1 MFYLIRTSLSIT
13 FLLLLTA
20 CFDDSDNK
28 SAPSHRYHPSV
39 TENFDPVDVE
49 GVASKGIISQARV
62 TIYAADDGSGG
73 SLTLGVGSTNSQ
85 GEYRIAIPI
94 AYQGPIVVQIERDDS
109 ASGTS
114 TQMACD
120 NAEGCGALDSLS
132 GEYDL
137 NSNGV
142 IDFGERFPLPDD
154 FRMRAAHF
162 TSGAREA
169 ITVHVTPLTH
179 LVDALTPSFGQ
190 AYSTQSILKANSHVA
205 DLFGL
210 TQRLSGIR
218 PLDLTNHAALK
229 DLDFE
234 QARYSL
240 FAAAFAGLASHR
252 EELGGVLENL
262 STLFVANGGQFPLV
276 DESLF
281 GTGFDELV
289 SIAANLAE
297 TLEPRHATFVE
308 LSLLLKSDLV
318 DVRNRAAHSNLTDAV
333 SSDSFSLDALDKAKT
348 MVSEILAW
356 QESLSLDAQHGIGFT
371 EQTTELKTAVDN
383 AQVATAFLAAAKY
396 SPILAVMPLISSNEE
411 AIEYFCGQVSGSLG
425 FLCTESLAD
434 YDLQGLDCSSG
445 ANPVCKL
452 IGDKLVVPVP
462 TLEEGLQVDYAVL
475 ADTVH
480 VYGFAY
486 NQEID
491 LLFRLT
497 DYDLNDKLAVTGQGE
512 LTNGQASFSLLGKV
526 SFDTSDENSRFQ
538 GASEIAMAVS
548 DLAGEDYSL
557 SLRYGDNAMAVVSFE
572 ATSLSGEVADVTVS
586 SNMEDWGKRSERVK
600 VESAGK
606 QLVFAHLYRDEVRF
620 TVTNQDSVELTLDLS
635 GAEDGRVGALVLGK
649 EDLASVIRDNGNLYV
664 EFSDGE
670 RQDITVLIF

>member
-13 FLLLLTA
+13 FLLFLVA
-20 CFDDSDNK
+20 CVDDNDNELA
-28 SAPSHRYHPSV
+28 SSLRYHPSV

-62 TIYAADDGSGG
+62 TIYAADDGFGD
-73 SLTLGVGSTNSQ
+73 SLVLGVGSTNSQ
-85 GEYRIAIPI
+85 GEYRIAIPDT
-94 AYQGPIVVQIERDDS
+94 YQGPIVVQIERDDPT
-109 ASGTS
+109 SGNFS
-114 TQMACD
+114 KMVCD
-120 NAEGCGALDSLS
+120 NAEGCGALDSLPA
-132 GEYDL
+132 EYDL

-142 IDFGERFPLPDD
+142 IDFGERFPLSDG
-154 FRMRAAHF
+154 FKMRAAHF
-162 TSGAREA
+162 TPGARDA
-169 ITVHVTPLTH
+169 ITIHVTPLTH

-190 AYSTQSILKANSHVA
+190 AYSSQSILKANSHVA

-210 TQRLSGIR
+210 TQRLSDIR
-218 PLDLTNHAALK
+218 PLDLTNQAALK
-229 DLDFE
+229 DLDLE

-252 EELGGVLENL
+252 DELAGVLTNL

-289 SIAANLAE
+289 NIAANLAE
-297 TLEPRHATFVE
+297 VLEPRHATFVE

-318 DVRNRAAHSNLTDAV
+318 DVRNRAAHSSLTDAA
-333 SSDSFSLDALDKAKT
+333 SSDSLDLDAVDKAKT
-348 MVSEILAW
+348 MVLDILAW
-356 QESLSLDAQHGIGFT
+356 QESLSLDGQHGIGFS
-371 EQTTELKTAVDN
+371 EQTTELKTAVDD

-425 FLCTESLAD
+425 FWCAELLAD
-434 YDLQGLDCSSG
+434 YDLQGLDCSNE

-452 IGDKLVVPVP
+452 IGDKLVVSVP
-462 TLEEGLQVDYAVL
+462 TMEEGLQVDYAVL

-480 VYGFAY
+480 VYGVAY
-486 NQEID
+486 EQELD

-497 DYDLNDKLAVTGQGE
+497 DYDLNNKLAVTGQGE
-512 LTNGQASFSLLGKV
+512 LTNGQASYSLLGKV
-526 SFDTSDENSRFQ
+526 SFDMSDESSRFQ
-538 GASEIAMAVS
+538 GASEIAIAVS

-557 SLRYGDNAMAVVSFE
+557 SLRYGDNAMAIVRFE
-572 ATSLSGEVADVTVS
+572 ATSLLGGVADVTVT

-606 QLVFAHLYRDEVRF
+606 QLVFTHPYNDKLNF
-620 TVTNQDSVELTLDLS
+620 TATNQDGVELTLDLS
-635 GAEDGRVGALVLGK
+635 GTEDGNVGTLVLGT
-649 EDLASVIRDNGNLYV
+649 EDLASVLRDNGNLYV

-670 RQDITVLIF
+670 RQDISALIF